1 MCKTSIQ
8 SFFIFCVLILVGC
21 SAIEDPKVTIQQ
33 IMIKQ
38 SEAWNNKSLEG
49 FMEPYWH
56 SDSLRFMGKSGVT
69 KGWQGTLERYQ
80 KNYTPEKMGSLD
92 FNDLHFDILSSE
104 AAWVDG
110 QWRLMYPDTIISGRF
125 SLLWKRI
132 NGQWQIVADH
142 SS

>member
-21 SAIEDPKVTIQQ
+21 SATEDPKVTIQQ